1 MSTTQFIQSL
11 LKWLASPGQYAS
23 QLGTA
28 IRSAGDLWSS
38 TETQSKLDE
47 KISGVRAGENVTIDV
62 SDPYN
67 PKINAIGTG
76 FGDMNKSVYDPTG
89 VEADAFDRA
98 NHHGDIDAGDIDG
111 LATVATSGSYN
122 DLSDKPASGGD
133 VTGPAGATAGNFPVL
148 DATGK
153 VLSDSGSKPADFASA
168 AQGGKADTAVQPA
181 RTVGTGT
188 GLTGG
193 GDLSADR
200 TIALNSGSIASLAK
214 ADSALQA
221 SDIGSSVQPYDV
233 DTAKTDVAQAWTETQ
248 RGTIVP
254 VAPAA
259 TMTLNLNDGQEFRLS
274 AGLNQNATVQLSNA
288 DSHIGAKF
296 SFTGY
301 NNGTGGYTLSYGSGM
316 VSIGGASPTAI
327 PTAASAKWRVDG
339 QIVAA
344 GEYHFTTRGVGA

>member
-23 QLGTA
+23 QLGAA

-47 KISGVRAGENVTIDV
+47 KISGIRAGENVTIDV

-98 NHHGDIDAGDIDG
+98 NHHGDIAAGDINGLATVATTGAYSDLSG
-111 LATVATSGSYN
+111 APTLATVATSGDYD
-122 DLSDKPASGGD
+122 DLSNKPTLGTAAAAD
-133 VTGPAGATAGNFPVL
+133 TG
-148 DATGK
+148 
-153 VLSDSGSKPADFASA
+153 DFATA
-168 AQGGKADTAVQPA
+168 AQGGLADSAVQPA
-181 RTVGTGT
+181 
-188 GLTGG
+188 
-193 GDLSADR
+193 DIADMLE
-200 TIALNSGSIASLAK
+200 TT
-214 ADSALQA
+214 
-221 SDIGSSVQPYDV
+221 DIGSSVQAYDA

-259 TMTLNLNDGQEFRLS
+259 TITLNLNDGQEFRLS
-274 AGLNQNATVQLSNA
+274 AGLDQNATVQLSNA

-316 VSIGGASPTAI
+316 ISIGGVSPTAI

-339 QIVAA
+339 QVVAA